1 MQFIR
6 SLIFNIFLYVGL
18 ITIFILAIPTLIL
31 PSKFTIFFGRLS
43 AKYIV
48 LILRIILNTK
58 VIFHVVENL
67 KKVENYFV
75 ASAHQSM
82 FETFALQIP
91 LDGPIFILKKELLNI
106 PLFGWYLRKI
116 GSIAIVRETTTKENL
131 NFFDKVK
138 EIIEKNKRPLLIFPQ
153 GTRVKINENPPFKK
167 GVGRIYKALN
177 LPCIPVALNTGKVWP
192 KNSFMK
198 YPGDIHI
205 SFLEPIM
212 SGKNNEEF
220 TKEIENQIYNDCL
233 LYTSPSP
240 RDH

>member
-1 MQFIR
+1 MQFIK

-18 ITIFILAIPTLIL
+18 IVIFTLAIPTLFL

-48 LILRIILNTK
+48 LILRLILSTK
-58 VIFHVVENL
+58 VIFHGIENL
-67 KKVENYFV
+67 KKLDNYFV

-116 GSIAIVRETTTKENL
+116 GAIAIVRETTTKENL
-131 NFFDKVK
+131 SFFDKVK
-138 EIIEKNKRPLLIFPQ
+138 ERIKKNNRPLLIFPQ
-153 GTRVKINENPPFKK
+153 GTRVKLDEQPSFKK
-167 GVGRIYKALN
+167 GVGRIYKAID

-212 SGKNNEEF
+212 SGKDSEEF
-220 TKEIENQIYNDCL
+220 IKEVESQIYSEIKKF
-233 LYTSPSP
+233 Y
-240 RDH
+240 

>member
-1 MQFIR
+1 MQFIK

-18 ITIFILAIPTLIL
+18 IVIFTLAIPTLFL

-48 LILRIILNTK
+48 LILRLILSTK
-58 VIFHVVENL
+58 VIFHGIENL
-67 KKVENYFV
+67 KKLDNYFV

-116 GSIAIVRETTTKENL
+116 AAIAIVRETTTKENL
-131 NFFDKVK
+131 SFFDKVK
-138 EIIEKNKRPLLIFPQ
+138 ERIKKNNRPLLIFPQ
-153 GTRVKINENPPFKK
+153 GTRVKLDEQPSFKK
-167 GVGRIYKALN
+167 GVGRIYKAID

-212 SGKNNEEF
+212 SGKDSKEF
-220 TKEIENQIYNDCL
+220 TKEIENKIYAEI
-233 LYTSPSP
+233 
-240 RDH
+240 RKFF

>member
-1 MQFIR
+1 MQFLK
-6 SLIFNIFLYVGL
+6 SLIFNIFLFTGL
-18 ITIFILAIPTLIL
+18 ITIFILAIPTLVL
-31 PSKFTIFFGRLS
+31 PSKFTIFFGRVS

-48 LILRIILNTK
+48 ILLKIILNTK
-58 VIFHVVENL
+58 VIFHGVENL
-67 KKVENYFV
+67 KKVDNFFI

-116 GSIAIVRETTTKENL
+116 GSIAIVRQTTTKENL
-131 NFFDKVK
+131 NFFDKIK
-138 EIIEKNKRPLLIFPQ
+138 ETIDKSKRPLLIFPQ
-153 GTRVKINENPPFKK
+153 GTRVKFDEQPPFKK
-167 GVGRIYKALN
+167 GASRIYKALN

-198 YPGDIHI
+198 FKGDIHI

-212 SGKNNEEF
+212 PGKENDEF
-220 TKEIENQIYNDCL
+220 IKEIEDKIYTEIKKL
-233 LYTSPSP
+233 EIS
-240 RDH
+240 